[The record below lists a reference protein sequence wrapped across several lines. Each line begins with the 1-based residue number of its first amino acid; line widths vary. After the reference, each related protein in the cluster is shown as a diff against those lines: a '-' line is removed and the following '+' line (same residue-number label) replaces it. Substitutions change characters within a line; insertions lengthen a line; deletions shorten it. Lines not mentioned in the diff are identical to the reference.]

1 MDGGFLKGFHG
12 WSSFHGE
19 DSKSSAT
26 LEVPGG
32 HSRLLVVPSFTSGDA
47 EAWKQLDGDREPQKE
62 SGTWFLSRSLSLL
75 GTQPFDL

>member
-1 MDGGFLKGFHG
+1 MVAFRKAFMDGY
-12 WSSFHGE
+12 
-19 DSKSSAT
+19 KSSAT

-47 EAWKQLDGDREPQKE
+47 EARKQLDGDREPQE
-62 SGTWFLSRSLSLL
+62 EAGTWFLSRSLSLL

>member
-1 MDGGFLKGFHG
+1 MVAFKKAFMDGYR
-12 WSSFHGE
+12 E

-47 EAWKQLDGDREPQKE
+47 EAWKQLDRDREPQKE